1 MALHRLTSIT
11 LGVPS
16 PEASGAFFSE
26 FGLSESAPGRYAT
39 RDGGEQL
46 VLEQSTRR
54 CLRQLGVGAADGDD
68 IERLA
73 RQVEKW
79 SPTVPVQ
86 RGVDASGSPTA
97 TVTEPI
103 TGVPVHISVAPRLGG
118 STVDRSTINGP
129 GAAIERR
136 DVPADAVMADQPVR
150 VSNLTHLVCGTP
162 DQPTSVRFFTEA
174 LGFEISDEIPG
185 VIAFTRCGE
194 MHHNLALQSAPV
206 GFVHHVAFE
215 VDSID
220 DVVRGGSA
228 LVEND
233 PDRQVWG
240 VGRHAI
246 GSNWFWYLRDPSG
259 TFVEYTADI
268 DRITSQ
274 DLYTPK
280 QWEGREF
287 LYSFGPA
294 IPTEFLEPRDMS
306 ELIAGV

>member
-26 FGLSESAPGRYAT
+26 FGLSESSPGHFAT

-46 VLEQSTRR
+46 VLEPSRHR

-73 RQVEKW
+73 RQVENW
-79 SPTVPVQ
+79 SPSVRVE
-86 RGVDASGSPTA
+86 RGVDASGLPTV

-103 TGVPVHISVAPRLGG
+103 TGLPVHISVAPRLGESG
-118 STVDRSTINGP
+118 VDRSTINGP
-129 GAAIERR
+129 GAAVERR

-150 VSNLTHLVCGTP
+150 VSNLTHLVYGTP

-194 MHHNLALQSAPV
+194 MHHNLALQAAPV
-206 GFVHHVAFE
+206 AFVHHVAFE

-228 LVEND
+228 LVERD

-274 DLYTPK
+274 DLYRPK

-287 LYSFGPA
+287 IYSFGPV
-294 IPTEFLEPRDMS
+294 IPPEFLEPRDMT